1 MNLDFRSDHALAGAR
16 AFQQSHYDAR
26 TPAQRSYTSPSRDDL
41 EPARSVTAPAP
52 SFSPGT
58 QSRHAA

>member
-16 AFQQSHYDAR
+16 AYQQSHYDAR
-26 TPAQRSYTSPSRDDL
+26 TPVQRSYTPPSRNDL
-41 EPARSVTAPAP
+41 EPAKSVTAPAP
-52 SFSPGT
+52 SSPET

>member
-41 EPARSVTAPAP
+41 EPGKSVTAPAP
-52 SFSPGT
+52 ISPGT